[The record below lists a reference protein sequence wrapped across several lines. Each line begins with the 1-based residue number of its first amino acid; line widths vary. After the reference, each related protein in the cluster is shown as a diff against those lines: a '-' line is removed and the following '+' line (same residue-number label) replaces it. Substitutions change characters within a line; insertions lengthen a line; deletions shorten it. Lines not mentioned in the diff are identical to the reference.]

1 MGKEIEKIILSR
13 NLDYAGWSENICET
27 PDEIARESVCIDFTT
42 PAAFKANYRFIA
54 EHFGAAVIGTTG
66 WNDMADEIIGYF
78 KQCGTPMIYASNF
91 SIGVNVLFA
100 ASQFI
105 SQKLAKFPQYS
116 PPIDETHHIHK
127 LDAPS
132 GTAKSLADAIDPEG
146 KLERVYGRGGNCGER
161 TKKEIGMHALRG
173 GTVTGEH
180 TVDFFGNDE
189 VFEITHKAGSRQ
201 ILVDGAI
208 AAAWKLVDKEAG
220 LYTMETLLF
229 G

>member
-1 MGKEIEKIILSR
+1 MKILISGYGKMGKEIEKIILSR

-116 PPIDETHHIHK
+116 PSIDETHHIHK

-132 GTAKSLADAIDPEG
+132 GTAKSMAEIVECAMQKEVPVTSHREG
-146 KLERVYGRGGNCGER
+146 EVPGTHVLQFESAVDRIVLSHEAFGREGFATGAVEAAVAVQKLDGVY
-161 TKKEIGMHALRG
+161 
-173 GTVTGEH
+173 
-180 TVDFFGNDE
+180 DFKDIIF
-189 VFEITHKAGSRQ
+189 Q
-201 ILVDGAI
+201 
-208 AAAWKLVDKEAG
+208 
-220 LYTMETLLF
+220 
-229 G
+229 